1 MAESISPRRRPRA
14 RLFAFI
20 AIPLVLLGAG
30 LTYAHQHGGHHGGM
44 LSEQGIEMHLDH
56 VQVMLGKVGASD
68 AQKAQI
74 DGILKAG
81 FSDFKGAHDNCHASL
96 GKLHELLLAPSVDRA
111 KIEALRAEQAQ
122 ALDDASRRLVSSLE
136 DAVEVLTPEQ
146 REAFARAV
154 QDHHAG

>member
-74 DGILKAG
+74 EGILRAG

-111 KIEALRAEQAQ
+111 KIEAFIKQAGAQ
-122 ALDDASRRLVSSLE
+122 LWIEHDIATHAKLPKAP
-136 DAVEVLTPEQ
+136 AFVE
-146 REAFARAV
+146 
-154 QDHHAG
+154 